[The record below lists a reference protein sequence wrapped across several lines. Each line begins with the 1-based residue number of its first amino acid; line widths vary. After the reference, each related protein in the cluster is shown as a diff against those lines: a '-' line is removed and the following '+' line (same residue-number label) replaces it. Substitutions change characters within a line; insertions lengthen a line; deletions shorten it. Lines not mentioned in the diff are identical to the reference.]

1 LLLFTSGISAGGSGC
16 VHALAWDE
24 LKGMRMSVYILGINA
39 YHADA
44 SAVLL
49 KDGQIVAAVEE
60 ERFNRIKHAAGFP
73 SLSIRYCLKRAGI
86 QIGDVS
92 NVGISQVP
100 SAHLINKLTFV
111 LHNRLMFT
119 HRGLDRLRSV
129 EKIRNVKTVLAEA
142 LGTDESALNMPFH
155 NLEHHQAHMASAFL
169 VSPFSEAAVLSID
182 GFGDLCSTM
191 QGHGT
196 GSQLKEIGSVAF
208 PHSLGL
214 FYTSISQYLGFE
226 NYGDEGKVMGL
237 ASYGEPRFLDKML
250 GIVQPMGN
258 GSFELNLDYFNHH
271 IDGVEMSWDEGSP
284 YIGRI
289 YSEKMCDVF
298 GPARRADEEI
308 ADHHR
313 DLAASLQKCLEFHLF
328 RILNDL
334 HERTGSTNLC
344 MAGGVA
350 YNSVANGL
358 IRKNTPFH
366 QCFIQPAAGDSGTA
380 LGVAYHLWNTVLGNP
395 RQYVMRDACLG
406 PESTDQQLEQALR
419 SSGAHYEY
427 CEDIEERAAD
437 LLASGRIVGWFQ
449 SRMEFGPRALGNR
462 SILADPRHEAI
473 KDVLNRRI
481 KHRESFR
488 PFAPSVMEEYMDEYF
503 EESFASPF
511 MLLVFR
517 VKPEKRRAIPAT
529 EHVDH
534 TGRVQS
540 VSKDVNP
547 KFWKLIDAFRR
558 RTGIPLLLNTSF
570 NENEP
575 IVCYPQDAL
584 ACFATT
590 QMDDLVMGNYLISR

>member
-1 LLLFTSGISAGGSGC
+1 
-16 VHALAWDE
+16 
-24 LKGMRMSVYILGINA
+24 MSIYVLGLNA

-49 KDGQIVAAVEE
+49 MDGEVVAAVEE
-60 ERFNRIKHAAGFP
+60 ERFNRVKHAAGFP
-73 SLSIRYCLKRAGI
+73 VLSIQYCLQRAGLR
-86 QIGDVS
+86 IGDVTHIG
-92 NVGISQVP
+92 VSQVP

-111 LHNRLMFT
+111 LHSRLMFT
-119 HRGLDRLRSV
+119 HKGLDRLRSV
-129 EKIRNVKTVLAEA
+129 EKIRNIKTVLAES
-142 LGTDESALNMPFH
+142 LGTDESALTMPFH
-155 NLEHHQAHMASAFL
+155 NLEHHKAHMASAFL
-169 VSPFSEAAVLSID
+169 VSPFKEAAVLSID

-191 QGHGT
+191 QGYGE
-196 GSQLKEIGSVAF
+196 GVQVRELGSVVF

-214 FYTSISQYLGFE
+214 FYTSISQYLGFT

-237 ASYGEPRFLDKML
+237 ASYGEPRYLDKML
-250 GIVQPMGN
+250 EIVRPAGK

-271 IDGVEMSWDEGSP
+271 IEGVEMSWDEGTP

-289 YSEKMCDVF
+289 YSDKLCDLF
-298 GPARRADEEI
+298 GPARQPDEEI
-308 ADHHR
+308 TDLHR
-313 DLAASLQKCLEFHLF
+313 DLAASLQKCQEFHLF

-334 HERTGSTNLC
+334 HERTGSRNLC

-358 IRKNTPFH
+358 ISKNTPFREF
-366 QCFIQPAAGDSGTA
+366 FIQPASGDSGTA
-380 LGVAYHLWNTVLGNP
+380 LGVAFHIWNTLLGHP
-395 RQYVMRDACLG
+395 RDYVMRDACLG
-406 PESTDQQLEQALR
+406 PASTDRQLEQVLR
-419 SSGAHYEY
+419 SFGAPYER

-437 LLASGRIVGWFQ
+437 LLASGKIVGWFQ
-449 SRMEFGPRALGNR
+449 DRMEFGPRALGNR

-503 EESFASPF
+503 EDSFESPF
-511 MLLVFR
+511 MLMVFK
-517 VKPEKRRAIPAT
+517 VKPEKRPAIPAT

-547 KFWKLIDAFRR
+547 RFWKLIDAFRR

-575 IVCYPQDAL
+575 IVCSPQDAL
-584 ACFATT
+584 TCFSTT
-590 QMDDLVMGNYLISR
+590 AMDALVIGNYLLLR